1 MLTYAQRRRCL
12 TSAAGDG
19 GVQAGALG
27 DVDLHHLLGA
37 GGVDAHCLQQVGVR
51 GPTPTHTSILLNTAS
66 GLEDFSTLLDFVK
79 LTSGLKRSP
88 E

>member
-27 DVDLHHLLGA
+27 DADLHHLLSA
-37 GGVDAHCLQQVGVR
+37 GGVDAHRLQQVGVR
-51 GPTPTHTSILLNTAS
+51 GPTPTDTSVLFNMRMRIFLHDLAFVQ
-66 GLEDFSTLLDFVK
+66 LTL
-79 LTSGLKRSP
+79 SSKRSP